1 MGMARPR
8 SVEHLGNPRSV
19 SAPLDHYWVEFSNPA
34 RLAHLSHLVEHWH
47 EVGFQIALHLFAS
60 LEADRRA
67 SAKSR
72 VPQGMISWEDG
83 DLILLIWQ
91 LFEAYNLPDPRLTR
105 RSWSNLW
112 AEHDKEARNGI
123 DPVRALS
130 FCEGFCSEL
139 LLLATWPETAT
150 IETTSGA
157 SFSVQAAVKH
167 ERPRAHSQQAP
178 RLSRQKE
185 RPEPDRLAAT
195 AIEHQ
200 REAPAPSCPRERQEA
215 DRLSATAV
223 GIPREAEW
231 IHSSPARR
239 VNAHHS
245 WSPAKTKP
253 SEGSSSLSC
262 SNRSITVPVTN
273 NPPRQTW
280 DGRRPPFRML
290 LTSSGLNREPFRQ
303 AFVGLLRSHRAAVE
317 PKVLYVADAGVGNGF
332 EARSLFSGF
341 QQQMLAM
348 GVNKVECIELRQ
360 TTQDKLARQL
370 EGVDCIYVDSGNT
383 FYLRYYMRTSG
394 FDILAPPLVRE
405 GGVMYVGASAGSMC
419 AGRTISVAFWKG
431 WDNPGYGQEWDL
443 SPYGY
448 AGLDLVPASRSVFP
462 HFGQQWQQLVDTKC
476 RELDHRIV
484 VLDED
489 HAYVACGDREEL
501 IPAVAQRVPAPLP
514 APHAATESTLHS
526 STATRMPSARFVKAC

>member
-1 MGMARPR
+1 MCPPSSSGQPRAVTSVMGMARPR

-105 RSWSNLW
+105 RAWSNLW

-280 DGRRPPFRML
+280 DGRRKRYRS
-290 LTSSGLNREPFRQ
+290 SSGPEFLRGF
-303 AFVGLLRSHRAAVE
+303 LLGALA
-317 PKVLYVADAGVGNGF
+317 VGNM
-332 EARSLFSGF
+332 ARDG
-341 QQQMLAM
+341 
-348 GVNKVECIELRQ
+348 
-360 TTQDKLARQL
+360 
-370 EGVDCIYVDSGNT
+370 
-383 FYLRYYMRTSG
+383 
-394 FDILAPPLVRE
+394 
-405 GGVMYVGASAGSMC
+405 
-419 AGRTISVAFWKG
+419 
-431 WDNPGYGQEWDL
+431 
-443 SPYGY
+443 
-448 AGLDLVPASRSVFP
+448 
-462 HFGQQWQQLVDTKC
+462 H
-476 RELDHRIV
+476 H
-484 VLDED
+484 
-489 HAYVACGDREEL
+489 
-501 IPAVAQRVPAPLP
+501 
-514 APHAATESTLHS
+514 
-526 STATRMPSARFVKAC
+526 